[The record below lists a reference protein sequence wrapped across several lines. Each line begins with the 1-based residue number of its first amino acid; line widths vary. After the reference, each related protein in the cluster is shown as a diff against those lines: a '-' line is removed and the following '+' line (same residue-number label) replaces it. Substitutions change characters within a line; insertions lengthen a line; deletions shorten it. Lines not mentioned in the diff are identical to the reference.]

1 MNPGNLLFTF
11 KGRINRAK
19 CCLAL
24 LIWCVVWAAVLGA
37 GFGGEMIADNAG
49 AILIVIILLLLVTSG
64 VSGVAVGIKR
74 LHDRDKSGWWL
85 LIFYL
90 LPAVFDGIGRSG
102 VPALSLVAFAIS
114 IWGFVELGCLRG
126 TDGPNT
132 YGPDPLEAGAEA
144 AASPTWGEPVG
155 AGRVKRE

>member
-19 CCLAL
+19 YWLAPL
-24 LIWCVVWAAVLGA
+24 PWGVRRTPRLGAGVLGA

-49 AILIVIILLLLVTSG
+49 AILIAIILLLLVTSG

-114 IWGFVELGCLRG
+114 IWGFV
-126 TDGPNT
+126 
-132 YGPDPLEAGAEA
+132 
-144 AASPTWGEPVG
+144 
-155 AGRVKRE
+155 

>member
-19 CCLAL
+19 YWLAV

-49 AILIVIILLLLVTSG
+49 AILIAIILLLLVTSG

-132 YGPDPLEAGAEA
+132 YGPDPLEAGAEQPA
-144 AASPTWGEPVG
+144 
-155 AGRVKRE
+155 

>member
-1 MNPGNLLFTF
+1 MDWRNLLFSF
-11 KGRINRAK
+11 DGRINRAK
-19 CCLAL
+19 YWLAL
-24 LIWCVVWAAVLGA
+24 LIWLVACG
-37 GFGGEMIADNAG
+37 
-49 AILIVIILLLLVTSG
+49 VIIGIAIASEWMIIALIASVVVSVASLVSYI
-64 VSGVAVGIKR
+64 AVGIKR

-90 LPAVFDGIGRSG
+90 LPAVFDGIGRGG

-132 YGPDPLEAGAEA
+132 YGPDPLEAGAEQPA
-144 AASPTWGEPVG
+144 
-155 AGRVKRE
+155 

>member
-19 CCLAL
+19 YWLAL
-24 LIWCVVWAAVLGA
+24 VIWCVVWAAVLGA
-37 GFGGEMIADNAG
+37 GFGGEMGAGFGGEMIAGNAG

-90 LPAVFDGIGRSG
+90 LPAVFDGIGRGG

-114 IWGFVELGCLRG
+114 IWSFVELGCLRG
-126 TDGPNT
+126 TDGLNT
-132 YGPDPLEAGAEA
+132 YGPDPLEAGEEQPA
-144 AASPTWGEPVG
+144 
-155 AGRVKRE
+155 

>member
-19 CCLAL
+19 YWLAL

-37 GFGGEMIADNAG
+37 GFGGEMVADNAG
-49 AILIVIILLLLVTSG
+49 GIPIAVLLLLLVTSG

-90 LPAVFDGIGRSG
+90 LPAVFDGVGRRG
-102 VPALSLVAFAIS
+102 VPALSL
-114 IWGFVELGCLRG
+114 G
-126 TDGPNT
+126 
-132 YGPDPLEAGAEA
+132 
-144 AASPTWGEPVG
+144 
-155 AGRVKRE
+155 

>member
-19 CCLAL
+19 YWLAM

-37 GFGGEMIADNAG
+37 GFGGEMGAGFGGEMIAGNAG
-49 AILIVIILLLLVTSG
+49 AILIAIILLLLVTSG

-90 LPAVFDGIGRSG
+90 LPAVFDGIGRGG

-132 YGPDPLEAGAEA
+132 YGPDPLEAGAEQPA
-144 AASPTWGEPVG
+144 
-155 AGRVKRE
+155 

>member
-11 KGRINRAK
+11 KGRMNRAK
-19 CCLAL
+19 YWLAL

-37 GFGGEMIADNAG
+37 GLGGEMILDNAG
-49 AILIVIILLLLVTSG
+49 AILIAIILLLLVTSG
-64 VSGVAVGIKR
+64 AAGVRAGIKR
-74 LHDRDKSGWWL
+74 LHDRDNSGWWL

-90 LPAVFDGIGRSG
+90 LPAVFDGIGRGG

-114 IWGFVELGCLRG
+114 IWSFIELGCLRG

-132 YGPDPLEAGAEA
+132 YGPAP
-144 AASPTWGEPVG
+144 PR
-155 AGRVKRE
+155 AGRGAAGWGRLR

>member
-19 CCLAL
+19 YWLAL
-24 LIWCVVWAAVLGA
+24 VIWCVVWAAVLGA
-37 GFGGEMIADNAG
+37 GFGGEMGAGFGGEMIAGNAG

-90 LPAVFDGIGRSG
+90 LPAVFDGIGRGG

-114 IWGFVELGCLRG
+114 IWSFVELGCLRG

-132 YGPDPLEAGAEA
+132 YGPDPLEAGEEQPA
-144 AASPTWGEPVG
+144 
-155 AGRVKRE
+155 

>member
-19 CCLAL
+19 YWLAL

-37 GFGGEMIADNAG
+37 GFGGEMILDNAG
-49 AILIVIILLLLVTSG
+49 AILIAIILLLLVTSG

-90 LPAVFDGIGRSG
+90 LPAVFDGIGRGG

-132 YGPDPLEAGAEA
+132 YGPDPLEAGEEQPA
-144 AASPTWGEPVG
+144 
-155 AGRVKRE
+155 